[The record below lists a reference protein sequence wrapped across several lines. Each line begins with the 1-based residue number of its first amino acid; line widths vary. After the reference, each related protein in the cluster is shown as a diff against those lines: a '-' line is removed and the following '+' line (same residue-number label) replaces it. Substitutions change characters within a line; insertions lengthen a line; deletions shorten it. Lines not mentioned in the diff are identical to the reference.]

1 MTMASRSIRGSGL
14 QVQSFQSEEGVEHA
28 HRVVAHYKTSS
39 DATFRVT
46 FAADAELPLTWLS
59 PVSGEEG
66 VLLTKSGRR
75 VSRPASAVTHA
86 RTHMDMVRERRT
98 EAELEEILAWRLG
111 LLRQARGAGSE

>member
-1 MTMASRSIRGSGL
+1 MASRSIRGSGL

-46 FAADAELPLTWLS
+46 FAAEAELPLTWLS

-75 VSRPASAVTHA
+75 VARPHSVAPTT